1 MDYNELKKRI
11 DGIRYDRI
19 PDMDEFSV
27 KMLTDNF
34 KEPLVRRLIS
44 RAPLN
49 YQKWAL
55 EWIERKFR
63 DCNPFNHIY
72 PSYFQSLRFD
82 IDCGIF
88 IMPNDDEPTAT
99 PKSTTKE
106 ATTKSVSQK
115 DSKKQQTR
123 IEKLEKENAELKKK
137 LAQKTDTADG
147 EEIEELKD
155 IKQLL
160 TEKEAIIKEQQSLI
174 DDYSARFDPKDIKK
188 KKICAMTGK
197 QHVILFLAVLA
208 HHNRLPNSRKTMS
221 YLMSFIASRNESTMV
236 DYLGDAIS
244 KDECE
249 KLAQVFDNEK
259 QPFIAGLIRKLP
271 EKLEID
277 KIEKNR
283 TKALKKT
290 NK

>member
-106 ATTKSVSQK
+106 ATTMRIPRTTTWRVAPTCC
-115 DSKKQQTR
+115 SKR
-123 IEKLEKENAELKKK
+123 
-137 LAQKTDTADG
+137 
-147 EEIEELKD
+147 
-155 IKQLL
+155 
-160 TEKEAIIKEQQSLI
+160 
-174 DDYSARFDPKDIKK
+174 
-188 KKICAMTGK
+188 
-197 QHVILFLAVLA
+197 
-208 HHNRLPNSRKTMS
+208 
-221 YLMSFIASRNESTMV
+221 
-236 DYLGDAIS
+236 
-244 KDECE
+244 
-249 KLAQVFDNEK
+249 
-259 QPFIAGLIRKLP
+259 
-271 EKLEID
+271 
-277 KIEKNR
+277 
-283 TKALKKT
+283 KALAATKT
-290 NK
+290 QHSQINK